1 MALYLWEDLTEEQV
15 KDVIK
20 ETEATCVIPLG
31 SMAMHG
37 QHSPVGT
44 DCFIAEDIVRRA
56 AEIESI
62 CLFPTLWM
70 GCSLNPY
77 DHAGQINLSRPLIHE
92 MLEEIVA
99 EVGRNG
105 FYRIVIA
112 NAHAENGEMLTN
124 FMRSQSQYKKN
135 YALYGKGVHHCNI
148 DWIVRDMDA
157 GEEFPTLT
165 EEDKALL
172 REIHDSGISYGHA
185 DLYETSMLMAL
196 RPDLVRL
203 DRAAADVGIS
213 TGNGDY
219 LANNYLYSEDLNYP
233 NGVIGYNPQLANE
246 RLGKVFVEKEVDLF
260 ARALRVIK
268 DEKDMPE
275 RIAKGSAIRPYYYNP
290 R

>member
-15 KDVIK
+15 KTVIK
-20 ETEATCVIPLG
+20 ETDATCVIPLG
-31 SMAMHG
+31 SMAKHG
-37 QHSPVGT
+37 QHSPIGT
-44 DCFIAEDIVRRA
+44 DCFIAESIVRKA

-70 GCSLNPY
+70 GCALNPY

-135 YALYGKGVHHCNI
+135 YALYGKGVHHCDI
-148 DWIVRDMDA
+148 DWIVRDMNA

-172 REIHDSGISYGHA
+172 REIHDSGVPYGHA
-185 DLYETSMLMAL
+185 DLYETSMMLAL
-196 RPDLVRL
+196 RPELVRM
-203 DRAAADVGIS
+203 DRAVVDSGIS
-213 TGNGDY
+213 TGKGDY
-219 LANNYLYSEDLNYP
+219 LANNYLYSEDVNYP
-233 NGVIGYNPQLANE
+233 NGVIGPKAELANE
-246 RLGKVFVEKEVDLF
+246 RLGQVFVDKEVDLF

-268 DEKDMPE
+268 NEENMPE
-275 RIAKGSAIRPYYYNP
+275 RIAKGSEIRPYYYNP